1 MGFGIDIVADS
12 LCASLIKFCCVL
24 NERSFKIEA
33 FRFYNAKHIRLVP
46 KNVAHILM
54 SEFISVNQ
62 TYTHSHWSKVQRERK
77 KGNENSIGNK
87 HTHIHTREVI

>member
-33 FRFYNAKHIRLVP
+33 FLFYNAEHIRLVQ
-46 KNVAHILM
+46 K
-54 SEFISVNQ
+54 
-62 TYTHSHWSKVQRERK
+62 ER
-77 KGNENSIGNK
+77 GAYLDVRV
-87 HTHIHTREVI
+87 HLC